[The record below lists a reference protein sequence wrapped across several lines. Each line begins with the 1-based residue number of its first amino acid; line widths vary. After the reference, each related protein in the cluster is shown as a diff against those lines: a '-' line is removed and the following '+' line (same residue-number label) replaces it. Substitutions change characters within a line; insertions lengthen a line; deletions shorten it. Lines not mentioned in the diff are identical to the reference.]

1 MNVLQWIRAFLIV
14 VPLGVAGFMVHWV
27 TLVTEP
33 VLLAACG
40 PGMLT
45 VGVLTLVAALAS
57 SVFAFLA
64 FKQIPPL
71 VYKSFL
77 FHGFF
82 ISTTLGI
89 VLAFVGLVAT
99 STESQMVC
107 SSQIGEYVAAYNTSD
122 SKATGYLKRYNSEYK
137 RLVFQFAFGQ
147 TSHEAFFM
155 LNTAWL
161 GLAIAFFA
169 VAELP

>member
-1 MNVLQWIRAFLIV
+1 MNVLQWIRGFLIL
-14 VPLGVAGFMVHWV
+14 VPLGLAGFLVHWV

-33 VLLAACG
+33 VLMEACG
-40 PGMLT
+40 AGRAAL
-45 VGVLTLVAALAS
+45 GILTLVATLVS

-64 FKQIPPL
+64 FKQIPRV
-71 VYKSFL
+71 VYDSVTL
-77 FHGFF
+77 HGFF
-82 ISTTLGI
+82 ISTTIGI

-99 STESQMVC
+99 SPESQMVC
-107 SSQIGEYVAAYNTSD
+107 SGQIDAYLTAYAD
-122 SKATGYLKRYNSEYK
+122 SKTSGYLKRYNTDYK

-147 TSHEAFFM
+147 TAHEAFFI